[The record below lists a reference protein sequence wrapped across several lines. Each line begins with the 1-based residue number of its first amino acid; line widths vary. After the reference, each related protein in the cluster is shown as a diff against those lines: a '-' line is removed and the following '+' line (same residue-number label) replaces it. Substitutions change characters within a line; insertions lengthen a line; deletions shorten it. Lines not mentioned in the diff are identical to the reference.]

1 MCCEGFKFNRGNCC
15 VFCWM
20 QQVPAVNGKLKE
32 RLHSV
37 SIMGLKDL
45 LVRAC
50 RPEKTRLWM
59 NVLGLADPLQ

>member
-1 MCCEGFKFNRGNCC
+1 M
-15 VFCWM
+15 FCWM

-32 RLHSV
+32 GLHSV
-37 SIMGLKDL
+37 SIRGLKDM

-59 NVLGLADPLQ
+59 NVLGLADPSQ